1 MTVDMLRAEKLK
13 SPNRK
18 TKTPSPLLNPY
29 VRLSYEDT
37 TRRSRVV
44 MQTNEPD
51 FACSSAAPACTNA
64 SHTAFEFLCDFPP
77 VGRLEVGYC
86 LFEKLV

>member
-1 MTVDMLRAEKLK
+1 MTVDLLRAEKLK

-18 TKTPSPLLNPY
+18 TKTPSLLLNPY

-51 FACSSAAPACTNA
+51 FASAAPACTNA
-64 SHTAFEFLCDFPP
+64 SHTAFEFLCDVPL